1 MLLFSLNTRACSVG
15 KATLQQSPGKQGE
28 ETLVL
33 WPDLWDYRCPGTQDL
48 IRKADSFVI
57 AFSLKWSFS

>member
-1 MLLFSLNTRACSVG
+1 MLLFSLKTRACSIV

-28 ETLVL
+28 KALTS
-33 WPDLWDYRCPGTQDL
+33 WPDLGQLQDL
-48 IRKADSFVI
+48 IKKINGFAI